1 MKFSIKIFFSKC
13 DQIRILQNF
22 CENWLSRTILYDIF
36 RDNKL
41 SWMTEILNF
50 YVIIILFEIFL
61 FVFNFEEE
69 GDRL

>member
-1 MKFSIKIFFSKC
+1 MKIFYSKC
-13 DQIRILQNF
+13 DQIRSLQNF